1 MLPRKQ
7 RDHRSRRDA
16 GALWP
21 WRVFRNEVRMRAQEV
36 LRHSLVFPAQD
47 RAGTVEQH
55 AAGADI
61 FRLLRKNGALQ
72 GGQLRRGLVIA
83 DIRLFR
89 ITPSPEHGTS
99 ASTTSIAPR
108 HAGTGC
114 EASCR

>member
-21 WRVFRNEVRMRAQEV
+21 RRVFRDKVRMRAQEV

-47 RAGTVEQH
+47 RAGAVEQH

-61 FRLLRKNGALQ
+61 FRLLRKNGTLQ

-83 DIRLFR
+83 DIRLFPDDAESGAR
-89 ITPSPEHGTS
+89 HIGQHDVHR
-99 ASTTSIAPR
+99 AAPR
-108 HAGTGC
+108 GHGL
-114 EASCR
+114 